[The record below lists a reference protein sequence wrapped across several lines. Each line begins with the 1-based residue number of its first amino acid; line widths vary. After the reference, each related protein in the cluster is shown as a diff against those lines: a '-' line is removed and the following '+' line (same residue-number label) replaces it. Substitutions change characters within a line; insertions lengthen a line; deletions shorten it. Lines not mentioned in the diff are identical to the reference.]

1 MMFKCKVNFSLQYL
15 LKQKKQEKFPSQEYE
30 KFKFSSLELANMFQQ
45 RKNG

>member
-1 MMFKCKVNFSLQYL
+1 VQSEFLITVSFET
-15 LKQKKQEKFPSQEYE
+15 KKQEKFPSQEYE